1 MCPQVELLFGLPFCR
16 QTSEELWHT
25 PAPLDPALMRKQ
37 QRQAN
42 LKLLQEGY
50 ALDELPANKYEDE
63 EYVSQTDDGGG
74 GSTART
80 SDSGGGMDDT
90 AGSRRRPPTAE
101 AEERR
106 KEMDAARDQEQE
118 LREQAQ
124 QADAGARQGFED
136 QLKEAEKNRREAESQ
151 VERVERDTRTNTILQ
166 AQGERGLQTSVED
179 ARKEACIACKENSGD
194 PRYCAPS
201 CDEPRED
208 GSSDGPST

>member
-90 AGSRRRPPTAE
+90 AGSRRRPADATTVGTSQLPTGDPTAFTSTGTS
-101 AEERR
+101 ASG
-106 KEMDAARDQEQE
+106 ATGVSGGG
-118 LREQAQ
+118 
-124 QADAGARQGFED
+124 AGG
-136 QLKEAEKNRREAESQ
+136 S
-151 VERVERDTRTNTILQ
+151 
-166 AQGERGLQTSVED
+166 GGVED
-179 ARKEACIACKENSGD
+179 DDDVAEFKIPG
-194 PRYCAPS
+194 
-201 CDEPRED
+201 
-208 GSSDGPST
+208 